1 MFSLFSEFTFFKLEM
16 PKTIGPELF
25 NLAFIKTAQEQ
36 SNTLSISGQ
45 DIMATLNQLTA
56 NAIVNGIKQHIQND
70 VNYTM
75 YVSGGG
81 LHNNFLMENIS
92 KLLPN
97 ITIKSSLDI
106 GLQPDAKEAILF
118 ALLANECIA
127 GEPMFAGGNATK
139 IPVSMG
145 KISFPY

>member
-1 MFSLFSEFTFFKLEM
+1 M
-16 PKTIGPELF
+16 
-25 NLAFIKTAQEQ
+25 
-36 SNTLSISGQ
+36 
-45 DIMATLNQLTA
+45 MATLNQFTA